1 MNRLLTLFI
10 FLLAGHIAQAQTG
23 YLFVKKGLKKKRT
36 YTEGDRI
43 VMRLGGD
50 TIAAGLITHLRD
62 DTIFLNGHPIP
73 RASVKAVVIKTK
85 KSKSFHIPVNQ
96 LLLITG
102 GVALTTG
109 GLTLSKQA
117 SFKKALTAG
126 LVIGYGP
133 ILINYIASK
142 LSFGRKELRMG
153 RKFRL
158 QMIDFHLPRKRA
170 F

>member
-1 MNRLLTLFI
+1 MNRLLLFLFI
-10 FLLAGHIAQAQTG
+10 LLAGTTAQAQTG
-23 YLFVKKGLKKKRT
+23 YLFVKKGIKKKKT

-43 VMRLGGD
+43 LLRLGGD
-50 TIAAGLITHLRD
+50 TLIGGIITQLKD
-62 DTIFLNGHPIP
+62 DIIYLNGHPIP
-73 RASVKAVVIKTK
+73 RESVKAVVVRSKRA
-85 KSKSFHIPVNQ
+85 KSFHIPPNQ

-117 SFKKALTAG
+117 SFKEALTAG

-133 ILINYIASK
+133 LLVQYIASK
-142 LSFGRKELRMG
+142 ISMGRKEYRMG
-153 RKFRL
+153 KKFRL
-158 QMIDFHLPRKRA
+158 QMIDFHLPRRRA